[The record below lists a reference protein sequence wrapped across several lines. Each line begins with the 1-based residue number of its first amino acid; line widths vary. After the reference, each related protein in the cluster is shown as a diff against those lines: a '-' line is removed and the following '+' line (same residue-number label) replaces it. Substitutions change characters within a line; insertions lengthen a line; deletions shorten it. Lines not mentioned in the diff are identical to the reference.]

1 LNEEGL
7 IMTRPLLLG
16 AAVALVPIALQA
28 ATPPSQTS
36 RGVSQSGSSS
46 SSSSGNRSSG
56 QSGSS
61 GQTGRA
67 SSGAGLGGAPI
78 PGLCMLSQTAVLSNA
93 KVALAADARLKQLQ
107 QVVQNELQAEQTAIN
122 NDARTLE
129 GQRNAPDFQ
138 ARQTAL
144 QARANAFAQKSQ
156 LRQRELQA
164 TRQKALARI
173 STEAQ
178 PVIAQA
184 FSAHNCSL
192 LLDRNSVL
200 LGNMTN
206 DITAEVARGLDAKIS
221 TITFERERL
230 AK

>member
-1 LNEEGL
+1 
-7 IMTRPLLLG
+7 MTRLLLLG

-28 ATPPSQTS
+28 ATPPSPTTS
-36 RGVSQSGSSS
+36 RGVGQAGNAGSSAATRS
-46 SSSSGNRSSG
+46 TGQSDRSGNQSS
-56 QSGSS
+56 
-61 GQTGRA
+61 RA
-67 SSGAGLGGAPI
+67 SGDASLGDAAI
-78 PGLCMLSQTAVLSNA
+78 PGLCMLSQSAVLSNA

-107 QVVQNELQAEQTAIN
+107 HQVTTELQAEQTAIN

-129 GQRNAPDFQ
+129 GQRAAPDFQ
-138 ARQTAL
+138 TRQAAL
-144 QARANAFAQKSQ
+144 QARANALQQKAQ

-173 STEAQ
+173 AAEAQ

-184 FSAHNCSL
+184 FGAHGCSL

-200 LGNMTN
+200 LGNMSN

-230 AK
+230 AQ